1 MSFFASPHIAADAQ
15 AAAEAA
21 LVLEQAAE
29 AQLKFVRGQ
38 DDEHVACRQGHELPR
53 FAPTKSGR
61 IPKGIRAVGPYA
73 DGTFDLI
80 RVCSSC
86 GLELS
91 MYSGPGGRLI
101 ENKPR
106 RKYPKGYLAKG
117 MGRIPP
123 KLARAVGWER
133 IEDVVL
139 ATATLPPTEE
149 DETA

>member
-1 MSFFASPHIAADAQ
+1 MKLSKAAQDAADAQ

-21 LVLEQAAE
+21 ATLEQAEA

-38 DDEHVACRQGHELPR
+38 DDEFVACRQGHELPR

-61 IPKGIRAVGPYA
+61 IPKGIRAVGPYP

-80 RVCSSC
+80 RVCPSC
-86 GLELS
+86 TMEVA

-106 RKYPKGYLAKG
+106 RKYPHGYLAKG

-123 KLARAVGWER
+123 SLARAVGWER

-139 ATATLPPTEE
+139 ATATPPPTEE
-149 DETA
+149 SEAE